1 MDLWFGRIAVFVNL
15 LVYVL
20 IRWPHG
26 RRMAIVAVDEDRK
39 GRLEVFLL
47 TGAGLGTT
55 LFPLIWVAS
64 GFPAVADYPLH
75 PIAFW
80 AGIGIAAIGN
90 WLFYRSHADLGLNW
104 SVTLQVRENHQLVT
118 TGVYSRIRHPMYSAM
133 FLQGIGQLL
142 FLPNWLIGPA
152 WLASFGLLY
161 LLRIGHEEQMM
172 RDRFGADYESY
183 CQMTG
188 RLLPTRRAKS
198 AT

>member
-64 GFPAVADYPLH
+64 GFPAGFRVVMESCPNEY
-75 PIAFW
+75 
-80 AGIGIAAIGN
+80 AG
-90 WLFYRSHADLGLNW
+90 S
-104 SVTLQVRENHQLVT
+104 
-118 TGVYSRIRHPMYSAM
+118 
-133 FLQGIGQLL
+133 
-142 FLPNWLIGPA
+142 
-152 WLASFGLLY
+152 
-161 LLRIGHEEQMM
+161 
-172 RDRFGADYESY
+172 
-183 CQMTG
+183 G
-188 RLLPTRRAKS
+188 RLSKCPA
-198 AT
+198 